1 MTITSNAGSD
11 VAAVE
16 MVSVTVDGV
25 TIEVPKGTLA
35 IRAAE
40 LLGVEIPRFCDHP
53 LLDPVAAC
61 RACLIE
67 VEGMPKP
74 APACAQVVADGM
86 NIRTQMSSPVAR
98 EAQEGV
104 LEFLLLNHPLD
115 CPVCDK
121 GGECPLQNQAMSV
134 GRPESRFDGEKRLFD
149 KPVNVS
155 AEILLDRERCVSCAR
170 CTRFADQIA
179 GDPMLELLERG
190 AKQQVGTAADQP
202 FDSYFSGNTVQ
213 ICPVG
218 ALTSAAYRFRARP
231 FDLVSVP
238 TTCEH
243 CASGCSLRTDYR
255 RGTVTRR
262 LAWDDPA
269 VNEEW
274 NCDKGRFAFP
284 YLREGRIA
292 GPMVR
297 ENGELRP
304 ASWPEALDIA
314 ARGLAAAGAATGVL
328 VGGRATVEDAYAYS
342 RFARVAL
349 GSDNIDFRVR
359 ESSGEEA
366 VFLSALI
373 AGSPVT
379 TTYASLEQAPIV
391 LTVALEPEDESPIVF
406 LRLRKAARAGRTRIV
421 SVGAVATKGLA
432 KVRGELI
439 SALPGAEAQAI
450 QTLPADIK
458 SALGQPGAIILV
470 GERIA
475 AVSGG
480 PSALAALAAETG
492 ASLAW
497 VPRRAGERGA
507 LDAGAL
513 AGLLPGGRQLLD
525 PTARTEV
532 AAAWGI
538 DPDELPTGIGLAGEQ
553 LLMAAREGRLAA
565 LITGGVELADYP
577 DHELAE
583 AAIAG
588 AGFII
593 ALENHHSAITE
604 RADVVF
610 PVAVVTEKS
619 GTFLDWEG
627 RPRPFGQVFRD
638 SLAQSDA
645 MVLGMIAT
653 TMERRLGVHDVAGI
667 RRELGA
673 LGPWGGQRSL
683 APAYGAWS
691 APVTSAPRDGAL
703 LALVAWRALIDAG
716 VMQEGE
722 PFLAA
727 TARPVVAVMS
737 ARTAASLGHPAAVL
751 VAGPKG
757 NVELPVQVGEVI
769 DGVVVLPLNS
779 PGCSVYRDLGV
790 RIGDAV
796 SVRAAEAR
804 EGGRS

>member
-1 MTITSNAGSD
+1 MTSNAGSD
-11 VAAVE
+11 IVAVDQ
-16 MVSVTVDGV
+16 VSVTIDGV
-25 TIEVPKGTLA
+25 TISVPKGTLA

-61 RACLIE
+61 RACLID
-67 VEGMPKP
+67 VEGIPKP
-74 APACAQVVADGM
+74 APACAQVVTDGM
-86 NIRTQMSSPVAR
+86 NIRTQMSSAVAR

-104 LEFLLLNHPLD
+104 MEFLLLNHPLD

-134 GRPESRFDGEKRLFD
+134 GRPESRFEGEKRTFD
-149 KPVNVS
+149 KPINVS

-262 LAWDDPA
+262 LAWDDPQ

-284 YLREGRIA
+284 YLREGRITS
-292 GPMVR
+292 PMVR

-304 ASWPEALDIA
+304 ASWPEALAEA
-314 ARGLAAAGAATGVL
+314 ARGLNVAGSATGVL
-328 VGGRATVEDAYAYS
+328 VGGRATVEDAYAYA

-349 GSDNIDFRVR
+349 GSDSIDFRVR
-359 ESSGEEA
+359 ESSAEEA
-366 VFLSALI
+366 DFLRAVV
-373 AGSPVT
+373 AGSRVT
-379 TTYASLEQAPIV
+379 TTYESLEQAPIV
-391 LTVALEPEDESPIVF
+391 LMVAFEAEDESPIVF
-406 LRLRKAARAGRTRIV
+406 LRLRKAARGGRTRVV
-421 SVGAVATKGLA
+421 SIGSVRTTGLA
-432 KVRGELI
+432 KVGGQLI
-439 SALPGAEAQAI
+439 EAAPGTEARTLASLPADVTAALSLPGAV
-450 QTLPADIK
+450 
-458 SALGQPGAIILV
+458 ILV

-475 AVSGG
+475 GVAGGASAV
-480 PSALAALAAETG
+480 AALAAATG
-492 ASLAW
+492 AALAW
-497 VPRRAGERGA
+497 IPRRAGERGA

-513 AGLLPGGRQLLD
+513 AGLLPGGRPLND
-525 PTARTEV
+525 AEAREQV
-532 AAAWGI
+532 ATAWGI
-538 DPDELPTGIGLAGEQ
+538 EADALPSTRGFDGEGLLEAARAGEI
-553 LLMAAREGRLAA
+553 AA

-577 DHELAE
+577 DSDLALS
-583 AAIAG
+583 AIEG
-588 AGFII
+588 VSFVV
-593 ALENHHSAITE
+593 ALENHHSEITA

-610 PVAVVTEKS
+610 PVAVVTEKTGS
-619 GTFLDWEG
+619 FLDWEG
-627 RPRPFGQVFRD
+627 RPRPFGQVLRD

-645 MVLGMIAT
+645 SVLGMIAT
-653 TMERRLGVHDVAGI
+653 TMEVRVGAADVASI

-673 LGPWGGQRSL
+673 LGPWTGARDVASPVEAALSSGSAGQFAVVS
-683 APAYGAWS
+683 
-691 APVTSAPRDGAL
+691 
-703 LALVAWRALIDAG
+703 WRALLDSG
-716 VMQEGE
+716 VMQDGE

-727 TARPVVAVMS
+727 TARPVVAGLS
-737 ARTAASLGHPAAVL
+737 QADAQGLGHPEFVT
-751 VAGPKG
+751 VTGPKG
-757 NVELPVQVGEVI
+757 SITLPVQVLEMV
-769 DGVVVLPLNS
+769 DGAVHLPMNS
-779 PGCSVYRDLGV
+779 PGCSIYRDLGV
-790 RIGDAV
+790 RAGEGV
-796 SVRAAEAR
+796 SVTASNAPAGGAR
-804 EGGRS
+804 